1 MAHILIIDDED
12 MVRMVLRQSL
22 EKVGHTVTEADN
34 GTRGIAALHDSDA
47 AVDLVI
53 TDIVMPEKEGVET
66 IAEIRAERPEL
77 PIIAVSG
84 GGRIGPEN
92 YLDAARRLG
101 ANHAFAKPFDRKQL
115 LLTVAQCLTGSG

>member
-22 EKVGHTVTEADN
+22 EKVGHTVTEAGN
-34 GTRGIAALHDSDA
+34 GARGMAALREGGI
-47 AVDLVI
+47 DLVI
-53 TDIVMPEKEGVET
+53 TDIVMPVKEGVET
-66 IAEIRAERPEL
+66 IAEIRADHPDL

-92 YLDAARRLG
+92 YLDAATRLG
-101 ANHAFAKPFDRKQL
+101 ANYAFAKPFDRKEL
-115 LLTVAQCLTGSG
+115 LLTVAQCLSQAV

>member
-12 MVRMVLRQSL
+12 MVRMVLKQSL
-22 EKVGHTVTEADN
+22 EKAGHAVTEASN
-34 GTRGIAALHDSDA
+34 GAKGIKALHDGNF
-47 AVDLVI
+47 DLII

-66 IAEIRAERPEL
+66 IAEIRASEPDL

-92 YLDAARRLG
+92 YLDAARKLG
-101 ANHAFAKPFDRKQL
+101 ANHAFAKPFDRAEL
-115 LLTVAQCLTGSG
+115 LGAVDQCLSAAAA

>member
-12 MVRMVLRQSL
+12 MVRMVLKQSL
-22 EKVGHTVTEADN
+22 EKVGHAVTEANN
-34 GTRGIAALHDSDA
+34 GAKGITALRDGDF
-47 AVDLVI
+47 DLII

-66 IAEIRAERPEL
+66 IAEIRAGDPDL

-101 ANHAFAKPFDRKQL
+101 ANHAFAKPFDRAEL
-115 LLTVAQCLTGSG
+115 LHAVDECLAPAAA